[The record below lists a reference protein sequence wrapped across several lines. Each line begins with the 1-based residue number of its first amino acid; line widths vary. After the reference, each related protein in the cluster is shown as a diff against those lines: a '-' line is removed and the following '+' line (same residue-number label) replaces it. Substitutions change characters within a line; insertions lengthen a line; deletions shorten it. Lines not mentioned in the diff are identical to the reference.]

1 MKKLILFFLLL
12 LSAHFSFAQ
21 VGDELPVGDGVSP
34 KTPDTVVTISE
45 AELKKAQMGNTGNV
59 NAIGGDTN
67 PVNYG
72 AAAEYTLVKVNVF
85 GTTAINPD
93 IVVLISGLPVGD
105 KIMIPGE
112 KTGDAIDNLWREGL
126 FDDIQLNISK
136 IEGEYIWLDLVVV
149 EKPAIL
155 DLKYRTVSGK
165 QLKKSEAE
173 DLDEKLPVARQMYTD
188 YRQRHI
194 VETINEHYRADGYL
208 NCKTTLHTKFLNDT
222 TALGRSFVTVYADI
236 DKGKKVKINEI
247 NITGNDSE
255 KGKGL
260 WKRKEFSDGKIR
272 RKMKDTKRKRWWNVF
287 KSSKFIRENLE
298 VDEESILALYR
309 QKGYRDA
316 RIVKDTVRDVGNSRV
331 EIDMHIV
338 EGNKYVYRNVTWV
351 GNTKY
356 SSEKLSNTLGIKK
369 GDVYNES
376 DLESRLYMSPNGN
389 DVSSLYMD
397 DGYLFFQI
405 NPVETAVEGD
415 SIDVEMR
422 IYEGR
427 QATIRKVTVVGNTKT
442 NDNVI
447 MREIRTRPG
456 ALFRRTDVIRSQ
468 RELASLGYFN
478 PETIQVNPIPD
489 PYTGTVDIE
498 YVVEERPSDQVEL
511 SGGWGGNRIVGTL
524 GLSFNN
530 FSARNIFNFKEY
542 RPLPSGDG
550 QKLSI
555 RAQSNGL
562 YFRSFN
568 ASFTEPWL
576 GGKRNNSLSVTV
588 YNSLQSNGLKKSN
601 PSRADVNIW
610 GVSVGFGQR
619 LKKPDDYFYLYQDLT
634 YQYYQ
639 LNNFFSVFAFSEGF
653 SNNISYRI
661 TLSRNST
668 DQQIYP
674 RSGVDMKL
682 IGQFTPPYSLW
693 NNIDYATADVQTRYK
708 FVEYYKWK
716 FTCSWYNRLAGN
728 LVLSTRVGFGYL
740 GMYNKDVGVA
750 PFERFYLG
758 GSGLTG
764 FALDGRE
771 IIALRGYDDQS
782 LSARTGAPIIAKY
795 TWELRYPVSLNPSA
809 TVFGLAFVEAGNTW
823 QNFKTFN
830 PFDVYRSAGVGVRV
844 FLPMFGLLGLD
855 WGYRLDDVQGLSG
868 MQKSQIHFSL
878 GMNLGEL

>member
-1 MKKLILFFLLL
+1 MKKIFLLL
-12 LSAHFSFAQ
+12 ILVCSANFLFAQ
-21 VGDELPVGDGVSP
+21 
-34 KTPDTVVTISE
+34 
-45 AELKKAQMGNTGNV
+45 NV
-59 NAIGGDTN
+59 IGGDTN
-67 PVNYG
+67 VVNY
-72 AAAEYTLVKVNVF
+72 AAPREYTLVKVNVL
-85 GTTAINPD
+85 GTVFINAE
-93 IVVLISGLPVGD
+93 IVVLISALPVGD
-105 KIMIPGE
+105 KIMLPGE
-112 KTGDAIDNLWREGL
+112 KTAEAIDNLWREGI
-126 FDDIQLNISK
+126 FDDIILVVNK
-136 IEGEYIWLDLVVV
+136 IEGGYVWLDLIVV
-149 EKPAIL
+149 EKPMIVGVL
-155 DLKYRTVSGK
+155 YKGV
-165 QLKKSEAE
+165 KKSEKE
-173 DLDEKLPVARQMYTD
+173 DLDEKLSLKGLMFTSFRD
-188 YRQRHI
+188 RHI
-194 VETINEHYRADGYL
+194 IETVNEHFRDDGYL
-208 NCKTTLHTKFLNDT
+208 NCKTSITIQAKDT
-222 TALGRSFVTVYADI
+222 TFAGQGFVNVLVNVE
-236 DKGKKVKINEI
+236 KGKKVKISEL
-247 NITGNDSE
+247 NITGNE
-255 KGKGL
+255 
-260 WKRKEFSDGKIR
+260 EFSDGKIR
-272 RKMKDTKRKRWWNVF
+272 RKMKDTKRKRWYQVF
-287 KSSKFIRENLE
+287 KSAKYIKENL
-298 VDEESILALYR
+298 VTDEQNIINMYQE
-309 QKGYRDA
+309 KGYRDA
-316 RIVKDTVRDVGNSRV
+316 RIVRDTVRDVGNSRV
-331 EIDMHIV
+331 EVDIHIE
-338 EGNKYVYRNVTWV
+338 EGKKYYFRNITWV

-356 SSEKLSNTLGIKK
+356 SSEVLGKQLGINK
-369 GDVYNES
+369 GDVYNQGS
-376 DLESRLYMSPNGN
+376 LESRLFMSQQGN
-389 DVSSLYMD
+389 DISSLYMD

-415 SIDVEMR
+415 SIDFEMR

-427 QATIRKVTVVGNTKT
+427 QATIRRVTVVGNSKT

-456 ALFRRTDVIRSQ
+456 QLFRRSDVIRSQ
-468 RELASLGYFN
+468 RELASLGYFD
-478 PETIQVNPIPD
+478 PEKIQVNPVPD

-530 FSARNIFNFKEY
+530 FSTRNLFKLKEW
-542 RPLPSGDG
+542 RPLPAGDG

-562 YFRSFN
+562 FFRSFN
-568 ASFTEPWL
+568 MSFTEPWL
-576 GGKRNNSLSVTV
+576 GGKRNNSLSVTL
-588 YNSLQSNGLKKSN
+588 YNSLQSNGQKRN
-601 PSRADVNIW
+601 DPNRADVNIW
-610 GVSVGFGQR
+610 GVTVGYGIR
-619 LKKPDDYFYLYQDLT
+619 LKKPDDYFYLYQDLS

-639 LNNFFSVFAFSEGF
+639 LNNFFSVFAFSEGYA
-653 SNNISYRI
+653 NNLSYRI

-693 NNIDYATADVQTRYK
+693 NDIDYATADLQTRYK

-716 FTCSWYNRLAGN
+716 FTCSWYNRLVGN

-740 GMYNKDVGVA
+740 GMYNKEVGVA

-823 QNFKTFN
+823 QTFRTFN

-855 WGYRLDDVQGLSG
+855 WGYRLDDVEGLNG

>member
-1 MKKLILFFLLL
+1 MKKLVLFFLLL
-12 LSAHFSFAQ
+12 LSANVSFAQ
-21 VGDELPVGDGVSP
+21 TETSPVGDGVAPLAP
-34 KTPDTVVTISE
+34 KNPDSVTTMSE
-45 AELKKAQMGNTGNV
+45 AELKKAQLGNTGNV
-59 NAIGGDTN
+59 NAIGGDSSQ
-67 PVNYG
+67 VNYG
-72 AAAEYTLVKVNVF
+72 AAVEYTLVKVSVY
-85 GTTAINPD
+85 GTVAINPD

-126 FDDIQLNISK
+126 FEDIQLNISK

-155 DLKYRTVSGK
+155 KIMYKGV
-165 QLKKSEAE
+165 KKSEKE
-173 DLDEKLPVARQMYTD
+173 DLEEKLPLQRQMYTD

-194 VETINEHYRADGYL
+194 VETVNEHFRADGYL
-208 NCKTTLHTKFLNDT
+208 NCKTTLHTEFLNDS
-222 TALGRSFVTVYADI
+222 TAMGRSFVTVFVDVE
-236 DKGKKVKINEI
+236 KGKKVKINEI
-247 NITGNDSE
+247 NITGNNAE
-255 KGKGL
+255 KGKGV
-260 WKRKEFSDGKIR
+260 WKRKEFSDAKIR

-287 KSSKFIRENLE
+287 KSSKYIRENLE
-298 VDEESILALYR
+298 TDEEGILALYR

-316 RIVKDTVRDVGNSRV
+316 RIVRDTVRDVGNNRV
-331 EIDMHIV
+331 EIDMHIE
-338 EGNKYVYRNVTWV
+338 EGNKYVYRNITWV

-369 GDVYNES
+369 GDVYNEA
-376 DLESRLYMSPNGN
+376 DLESRLYMSQSGN

-397 DGYLFFQI
+397 DGYLFFQV

-422 IYEGR
+422 VYEGR
-427 QATIRKVTVVGNTKT
+427 QATIRKITVVGNTKT

-456 ALFRRTDVIRSQ
+456 QLFRRSDVIRSQ
-468 RELASLGYFN
+468 QALSQLGYFN
-478 PETIQVNPIPD
+478 PETIQVNPVPD

-530 FSARNIFNFKEY
+530 FSARNMFKLKEY

-576 GGKRNNSLSVTV
+576 GGKKPHSLSVTV

-610 GVSVGFGQR
+610 GVSVGYGMR

-740 GMYNKDVGVA
+740 GMYNKEVGIA

>member
-1 MKKLILFFLLL
+1 MKNLILILAFTFI
-12 LSAHFSFAQ
+12 ANFSFAQ
-21 VGDELPVGDGVSP
+21 GETEQARPVKDSATQVMPDGGNGRIEATLVP
-34 KTPDTVVTISE
+34 ETQTLGGPDTGLV
-45 AELKKAQMGNTGNV
+45 
-59 NAIGGDTN
+59 D
-67 PVNYG
+67 YF
-72 AAAEYTLVKVNVF
+72 AAGEYTLVKVNVI
-85 GTTAINPD
+85 GCVAVNPD
-93 IVVLISGLPVGD
+93 IAVLISGLPIGD
-105 KIMIPGE
+105 KIMVPGE
-112 KTGDAIDNLWREGL
+112 KTAEAIDNLWREGL
-126 FDDIQLNISK
+126 FEDVTLNINK

-149 EKPAIL
+149 EKPTIRRIFYKGVKKNEKD
-155 DLKYRTVSGK
+155 DL
-165 QLKKSEAE
+165 E
-173 DLDEKLPVARQMYTD
+173 EKLPLTRQMFTD
-188 YRQRHI
+188 FRERHI
-194 VETINEHYRADGYL
+194 IETVNEHFRADGYL
-208 NCKTTLHTKFLNDT
+208 NCKTTVRYEYFDPA
-222 TALGRSFVTVYADI
+222 TAMGRSIVDVYVDV
-236 DKGKKVKINEI
+236 DKGKKVKIQNI
-247 NITGNDSE
+247 NITGNNAMTN
-255 KGKGL
+255 KPYKH
-260 WKRKEFSDGKIR
+260 KAFSDWKIR
-272 RKMKDTKRKRWWNVF
+272 RKMKDTKQKRWYSFF
-287 KSSKFIRENLE
+287 KSPKYIPENYETDKEAVLNM
-298 VDEESILALYR
+298 YR
-309 QKGYRDA
+309 QEGYRDA
-316 RIVKDTVRDVGNSRV
+316 RIVQDTVRRISPNRV
-331 EIDMHIV
+331 EIDMHIE
-338 EGNKYVYRNVTWV
+338 EGNKYVYRNITWV

-356 SSEKLSNTLGIKK
+356 SSDRLSSLLGINK
-369 GDVYNES
+369 GDVYNQAE
-376 DLESRLYMSPNGN
+376 LESRLYMSATGN

-397 DGYLFFQI
+397 DGYLFFSV
-405 NPVETAVEGD
+405 NPVETAVPGD
-415 SIDVEMR
+415 SIDIEMR

-427 QATIRKVTVVGNTKT
+427 QATIRKVTVTGNSKT

-456 ALFRRTDVIRSQ
+456 QLFRRSDVIRSQ
-468 RELASLGYFN
+468 RELASLGYFD
-478 PETIQVNPIPD
+478 PEKIEVKPTPD

-498 YVVEERPSDQVEL
+498 YVVVERPSDQVEL
-511 SGGWGGNRIVGTL
+511 SGGWGGNRLVGTL

-530 FSARNIFNFKEY
+530 FSARNIFNLKEY
-542 RPLPSGDG
+542 RPLPAGDG

-576 GGKRNNSLSVTV
+576 GGKKPNSLSVTI
-588 YNSLQSNGLKKSN
+588 YNSLQSNGLKRNN
-601 PSRADVNIW
+601 PARADVNIW
-610 GVSVGFGQR
+610 GVSVGFGMR

-639 LNNFFSVFAFSEGF
+639 LNNFFQVFAFSEGYA
-653 SNNISYRI
+653 NNLSYRI

-674 RSGVDMKL
+674 RSGVDMKV
-682 IGQFTPPYSLW
+682 IGQFTPPYSLF
-693 NNIDYATADVQTRYK
+693 NNIDYATADVQTKYK

-740 GMYNKDVGVA
+740 GQYNKAVGVA

-782 LSARTGAPIIAKY
+782 LSPRTGAPIIAKY

-809 TVFGLAFVEAGNTW
+809 TVFGLAFAEAGNTW
-823 QNFKTFN
+823 QSFRTFN

-855 WGYRLDDVQGLSG
+855 WGYRFDDVQGLSG
-868 MQKSQIHFSL
+868 MQRSQIHFSL

>member
-1 MKKLILFFLLL
+1 MKNIFLLL
-12 LSAHFSFAQ
+12 TFTLIANFSFAQ
-21 VGDELPVGDGVSP
+21 GGTGQPGTDDSLRQTMPDGGNGSIEATLVPEPAVLSE
-34 KTPDTVVTISE
+34 DTGVVDYF
-45 AELKKAQMGNTGNV
+45 APG
-59 NAIGGDTN
+59 
-67 PVNYG
+67 
-72 AAAEYTLVKVNVF
+72 EYTLVKVNVI
-85 GTTAINPD
+85 GCVAVNPD
-93 IVVLISGLPVGD
+93 IAVLISGLPIGD
-105 KIMIPGE
+105 KIMVPGE
-112 KTGDAIDNLWREGL
+112 KTSDAIDNLWREGL
-126 FDDIQLNISK
+126 FEDVTLNINK
-136 IEGEYIWLDLVVV
+136 IEGEYIWLDLIVV
-149 EKPAIL
+149 EKPTIRSI
-155 DLKYRTVSGK
+155 KYKGV
-165 QLKKSEAE
+165 KKSERD
-173 DLDEKLPVARQMYTD
+173 DLEEKLPLSRQMFTD
-188 YRQRHI
+188 FRERHI
-194 VETINEHYRADGYL
+194 IETVNEHFRDDGYL
-208 NCKTTLHTKFLNDT
+208 NCKTTVRYVYFDSA
-222 TALGRSFVTVYADI
+222 TAMGRSIVDLYVDVE
-236 DKGKKVKINEI
+236 KGKKVKIQNI
-247 NITGNDSE
+247 NITGNDAITN
-255 KGKGL
+255 KPF
-260 WKRKEFSDGKIR
+260 KRKAFSDWKIR
-272 RKMKDTKRKRWWNVF
+272 RKMKDTKQKRWYSFF
-287 KSSKFIRENLE
+287 KSPKYIPENYETDKEAVLNM
-298 VDEESILALYR
+298 YR
-309 QKGYRDA
+309 QEGYRDA
-316 RIVKDTVRDVGNSRV
+316 RIVNDTVHRISANRV
-331 EIDMHIV
+331 EINMHIE
-338 EGNKYVYRNVTWV
+338 EGNKYVYRNITWV

-356 SSEKLSNTLGIKK
+356 SSEKLSQVLGINK
-369 GDVYNES
+369 GDVYNQAE
-376 DLESRLYMSPNGN
+376 LESRLYMSATGN

-397 DGYLFFQI
+397 DGYLFFQV

-415 SIDVEMR
+415 SIDIEMR

-427 QATIRKVTVVGNTKT
+427 QATIRKVIVTGNTKT
-442 NDNVI
+442 N
-447 MREIRTRPG
+447 
-456 ALFRRTDVIRSQ
+456 FRRSDVIRSQ
-468 RELASLGYFN
+468 RELASLGYFD
-478 PETIQVNPIPD
+478 PEKIEVKPTPD

-511 SGGWGGNRIVGTL
+511 SGGWGGNRLVGTL

-530 FSARNIFNFKEY
+530 FSARNILNFSQYK
-542 RPLPSGDG
+542 PLPSGDG

-576 GGKRNNSLSVTV
+576 GGKKANSLSVTV
-588 YNSLQSNGLKKSN
+588 YNSLQSNGLKRNN
-601 PSRADVNIW
+601 PARADVNIW
-610 GVSVGFGQR
+610 GVSVGFGMR

-639 LNNFFSVFAFSEGF
+639 LNNFFSVFAFSEGYA
-653 SNNISYRI
+653 NNLSYRI

-674 RSGVDMKL
+674 RSGVDMKV
-682 IGQFTPPYSLW
+682 IGQFTPPYSLF

-740 GMYNKDVGVA
+740 GMYNKAVGVA

-782 LSARTGAPIIAKY
+782 LSPRTGAPIIAKY

-823 QNFKTFN
+823 QSFRTFN

-855 WGYRLDDVQGLSG
+855 WGYRFDDVQGLSG

>member
-1 MKKLILFFLLL
+1 MKKLVLFLLFVL
-12 LSAHFSFAQ
+12 TANLSFAQ
-21 VGDELPVGDGVSP
+21 VSPDRPDGETINPTNPTPVDSPGV
-34 KTPDTVVTISE
+34 KMVNE
-45 AELKKAQMGNTGNV
+45 AELKQAQMGNNGV
-59 NAIGGDTN
+59 HSMGGDTN
-67 PVNYG
+67 LVNYG
-72 AAAEYTLVKVNVF
+72 AAVEYTLVKVNVI
-85 GTTAINPD
+85 GTVAINPD

-112 KTGDAIDNLWREGL
+112 KTSNAIDNLWREGL
-126 FDDIQLNISK
+126 FEDITLNINK
-136 IEGEYIWLDLVVV
+136 IEGEYVWLDLVVV

-155 DLKYRTVSGK
+155 DIKYKGI
-165 QLKKSEAE
+165 KKSEKD
-173 DLDEKLPVARQMYTD
+173 DLTEKLPLERQMYTD

-194 VETINEHYRADGYL
+194 IETVNEHFRADGFL
-208 NCKTTLHTKFLNDT
+208 NCKTTLHTTYLNDS
-222 TALGRSFVTVYADI
+222 TAMGRSFVHVFVDVE
-236 DKGKKVKINEI
+236 KGKKVKISEI
-247 NITGNDSE
+247 NITGNNAE

-287 KSSKFIRENLE
+287 KSSKFIKENLE
-298 VDEESILALYR
+298 QDEDNVLAMYR
-309 QKGYRDA
+309 MKGYRDA
-316 RIVKDTVRDVGNSRV
+316 RIVKDTVRDVGNNRV
-331 EIDMHIV
+331 EIDMHID
-338 EGNKYVYRNVTWV
+338 EGRRYVYRNVTWV

-356 SSEKLSNTLGIKK
+356 TSEKLSNTLGVKK
-369 GDVYNES
+369 GDVYNEA

-427 QATIRKVTVVGNTKT
+427 QATIRRVTVVGNTKT

-456 ALFRRTDVIRSQ
+456 ALFRRSDVIRSQ
-468 RELASLGYFN
+468 RQLASLGYFD
-478 PETIQVNPIPD
+478 PEKIQVNPTPD

-530 FSARNIFNFKEY
+530 FSARNIFNLKEY

-576 GGKRNNSLSVTV
+576 GGKKPHSLSVTV

-610 GVSVGFGQR
+610 GVSVGYGMQ

-639 LNNFFSVFAFSEGF
+639 LNNFYSVFAFSEGY

-674 RSGVDMKL
+674 RSGVDMKI

-693 NNIDYATADVQTRYK
+693 NGIDYATADVQERYK

-716 FTCSWYNRLAGN
+716 FTCAWYNRLAGN

-740 GMYNKDVGVA
+740 GMYNKAVGVA

-809 TVFGLAFVEAGNTW
+809 TVYGLAFVEAGNTW
-823 QNFKTFN
+823 QNFKSFN
-830 PFDVYRSAGVGVRV
+830 PFDVYRSGGVGVRV

-855 WGYRLDDVQGLSG
+855 WGYRFDDVEGLSG

>member
-1 MKKLILFFLLL
+1 MKVSNSLHSSMKKLLLFLALFFV
-12 LSAHFSFAQ
+12 ADFSFAQ
-21 VGDELPVGDGVSP
+21 
-34 KTPDTVVTISE
+34 
-45 AELKKAQMGNTGNV
+45 NT
-59 NAIGGDTN
+59 IGGDTN
-67 PVNYG
+67 LVDY
-72 AAAEYTLVKVNVF
+72 AAPREYTLVKVNVI
-85 GTTAINPD
+85 GARYLNPE
-93 IVVLISGLPVGD
+93 ILVLISGLPVGD
-105 KIMIPGE
+105 KVMIPGE
-112 KTGDAIDNLWREGL
+112 KTADAIDNIWREGL
-126 FDDIQLNISK
+126 VDDISIVINK
-136 IEGEYIWLDLVVV
+136 IEGDYVWLDMIIV
-149 EKPAIL
+149 EKPMIKKL
-155 DLKYRTVSGK
+155 EYKG
-165 QLKKSEAE
+165 LKKSEKE
-173 DLDEKLPVARQMYTD
+173 DLDEKLPLTGQMLTS
-188 YRQRHI
+188 YRERHI
-194 VETINEHYRADGYL
+194 IETVNEHFRADGYL
-208 NCKTTLHTKFLNDT
+208 NCQTTIHTVPADT
-222 TALGRSFVTVYADI
+222 ANKDLPLVIVRVDVK
-236 DKGKKVKINEI
+236 KGKKVKISEL
-247 NITGNDSE
+247 NIDGNTA
-255 KGKGL
+255 
-260 WKRKEFSDGKIR
+260 FSDWKIR
-272 RKMKDTKRKRWWNVF
+272 RKMKDTKRKRWYQVF
-287 KSSKFIRENLE
+287 KSSKYIDENLQNDKE
-298 VDEESILALYR
+298 TVLAMYR
-309 QKGYRDA
+309 AKGYRDA
-316 RIVKDTVRDVGNSRV
+316 RIKSDTIYHKDENRV
-331 EIDMHIV
+331 EVNLHV
-338 EGNKYVYRNVTWV
+338 EEGRKYVYRNISWV

-356 SSEKLSNTLGIKK
+356 TSERLTNVLGIKK
-369 GDVYNES
+369 GDVYNQEE
-376 DLESRLYMSPNGN
+376 LESRLYMSPAGT
-389 DVSSLYMD
+389 DISSLYMD
-397 DGYLFFQI
+397 DGYLFFQV

-415 SIDVEMR
+415 SIDIEMR

-456 ALFRRTDVIRSQ
+456 QLFRRSDVIRSQ
-468 RELASLGYFN
+468 RELASLCYFD
-478 PETIQVNPIPD
+478 PEKIQVNPVPD

-511 SGGWGGNRIVGTL
+511 SGGWGGNRLVGTL

-530 FSARNIFNFKEY
+530 FSMRNIFNFSQY
-542 RPLPSGDG
+542 TPLPSGDG

-576 GGKRNNSLSVTV
+576 GGKKPNSLSVTV
-588 YNSLQSNGLKKSN
+588 YNSLQSNGLKRN
-601 PSRADVNIW
+601 DPSRADVNIW
-610 GVSVGFGQR
+610 GVSVGFGMR

-639 LNNFFSVFAFSEGF
+639 LNNFFSVFSFSDGY
-653 SNNISYRI
+653 SNNLSYRI

-668 DQQIYP
+668 DQMIYP

-682 IGQFTPPYSLW
+682 IGQFTLPYSLF
-693 NNIDYATADVQTRYK
+693 NNIDYSTADDQTRYK
-708 FVEYYKWK
+708 YVEYYKWK
-716 FTCSWYNRLAGN
+716 FTCSWYNRLVGD
-728 LVLSTRVGFGYL
+728 LVLSTRIGFGYL
-740 GMYNKDVGVA
+740 GMYNKAVGVA

-782 LSARTGAPIIAKY
+782 LAARTGAPIIAKY

-855 WGYRLDDVQGLSG
+855 WGYRFDDVQNLSG

>member
-1 MKKLILFFLLL
+1 MHLLHLLIPVKEKNDLRIFMKKILLL
-12 LSAHFSFAQ
+12 LTLVFAAKLSFAQ
-21 VGDELPVGDGVSP
+21 
-34 KTPDTVVTISE
+34 T
-45 AELKKAQMGNTGNV
+45 
-59 NAIGGDTN
+59 IGGDTN
-67 PVNYG
+67 AVDYNAPR
-72 AAAEYTLVKVNVF
+72 EYTLVKVNVI
-85 GTTAINPD
+85 GAVNLNPD
-93 IVVLISGLPVGD
+93 ILVLISGLPVGD

-112 KTGDAIDNLWREGL
+112 KTADAIDNIWREGL
-126 FDDIQLNISK
+126 VDDINITVNK
-136 IEGEYIWLDLVVV
+136 IEGDYVWLDMNIV
-149 EKPAIL
+149 EKPMIRNI
-155 DLKYRTVSGK
+155 KYHGV
-165 QLKKSEAE
+165 KKSEKE
-173 DLDEKLPVARQMYTD
+173 DLDDKLPLKGQMFTSFNE
-188 YRQRHI
+188 RRI
-194 VETINEHYRADGYL
+194 IETVNEHFRNDGYL
-208 NCKTTLHTKFLNDT
+208 NCKTTVHTMPVDTLHPNLLVD
-222 TALGRSFVTVYADI
+222 VYVDI
-236 DKGKKVKINEI
+236 VKGKKVKIREL
-247 NITGNDSE
+247 NIVGNTE
-255 KGKGL
+255 VKT
-260 WKRKEFSDGKIR
+260 WKIR

-287 KSSKFIRENLE
+287 KSSKYIHDNLKT
-298 VDEESILALYR
+298 DEESVINMYHE
-309 QKGYRDA
+309 KGYRDA
-316 RIVKDTVRDVGNSRV
+316 RIVSDTVKDVGNNRV
-331 EIDMHIV
+331 DITMHIE
-338 EGNKYVYRNVTWV
+338 EGRKYYFRNITWV

-356 SSEKLSNTLGIKK
+356 TSDQLSRQLAIQK
-369 GDVYNES
+369 GDVYNQAT
-376 DLESRLYMSPNGN
+376 LESRLYMSQAGN
-389 DVSSLYMD
+389 DISSLYMD
-397 DGYLFFQI
+397 DGYLFFQV

-427 QATIRKVTVVGNTKT
+427 QATIRKVTVTGNTKT

-456 ALFRRTDVIRSQ
+456 QLFRRADVIRSQ
-468 RELASLGYFN
+468 QALASLGYFD
-478 PETIQVNPIPD
+478 PEKIHVNPTPD

-498 YVVEERPSDQVEL
+498 YVVEERPSDQIEL

-524 GLSFNN
+524 GLSLNN
-530 FSARNIFNFKEY
+530 FSMRHIFDPSAY
-542 RPLPSGDG
+542 RPIPTGDG

-562 YFRSFN
+562 YFRSIN

-576 GGKRNNSLSVTV
+576 GGKKPHSLSFTI
-588 YNSLQSNGLKKSN
+588 YNSLQSNGLKRN
-601 PSRADVNIW
+601 DANRADVNIW
-610 GVSVGFGQR
+610 GLDLGFGMR
-619 LKKPDDYFYLYQDLT
+619 LKKPDDYFYLYNDLS

-639 LNNFFSVFAFSEGF
+639 LNNFFQVFAFSEGYA
-653 SNNISYRI
+653 NNLSYRI

-674 RSGVDMKL
+674 RSGVDMKI
-682 IGQFTPPYSLW
+682 IGQFTPPYSLF

-716 FTCSWYNRLAGN
+716 FTVSWYNRLVGD
-728 LVLSTRVGFGYL
+728 LVLSTRIGFGYL
-740 GMYNKDVGVA
+740 GMYNKAVGVA

-782 LSARTGAPIIAKY
+782 LSPRTGAPIIAKY

-823 QNFKTFN
+823 QSFKTFN

-855 WGYRLDDVQGLSG
+855 WGYRLDDVEGYSG
-868 MQKSQIHFSL
+868 MQRSQVHFSI

>member
-1 MKKLILFFLLL
+1 MKKLFLLL
-12 LSAHFSFAQ
+12 FLFTAAKFSFAQ
-21 VGDELPVGDGVSP
+21 
-34 KTPDTVVTISE
+34 
-45 AELKKAQMGNTGNV
+45 TG
-59 NAIGGDTN
+59 IGGDTVL
-67 PVNYG
+67 VNY
-72 AAAEYTLVKVNVF
+72 AAPREYTLVKVNVI
-85 GTTAINPD
+85 GTVNLNPE
-93 IVVLISGLPVGD
+93 IIVLISGLPVGD

-112 KTGDAIDNLWREGL
+112 KTAEAIDNLWREGL
-126 FDDIQLNISK
+126 FDDVRIEVNK
-136 IEGEYIWLDLVVV
+136 IEGDYVWLDMYVV
-149 EKPAIL
+149 ERPQIVKFEW
-155 DLKYRTVSGK
+155 KGV
-165 QLKKSEAE
+165 KKSEKE
-173 DLDEKLPVARQMYTD
+173 DLEEKLPLRGQMLTA
-188 YRQRHI
+188 YRERHI
-194 VETINEHYRADGYL
+194 IETVNEHFRADGYL
-208 NCKTTLHTKFLNDT
+208 NCQTTLHTVPFGDT
-222 TALGRSFVTVYADI
+222 IRANNPLVIVRVDVN
-236 DKGKKVKINEI
+236 KGKKVKIREL
-247 NITGNDSE
+247 NIEGN
-255 KGKGL
+255 
-260 WKRKEFSDGKIR
+260 KEFSDWKIR
-272 RKMKDTKRKRWWNVF
+272 RKMKDTKRKRWYQVF
-287 KSSKFIRENLE
+287 KSSKYIEENLKK
-298 VDEESILALYR
+298 DEEAVLNMYR
-309 QKGYRDA
+309 AKGYRDA
-316 RIVKDTVRDVGNSRV
+316 RIVSDTVKNVGDNRV
-331 EIDMHIV
+331 EITMHIE
-338 EGNKYVYRNVTWV
+338 EGKRYYFRNITWV

-356 SSEKLSNTLGIKK
+356 SSEKLDNQLGIKK
-369 GDVYNES
+369 GDVYNQEV
-376 DLESRLYMSPNGN
+376 LESRLYMSPAGN
-389 DVSSLYMD
+389 DISSLYMD

-415 SIDVEMR
+415 SIDIEMR
-422 IYEGR
+422 VYEGR
-427 QATIRKVTVVGNTKT
+427 QATIRKVTVIGNTKT

-456 ALFRRTDVIRSQ
+456 QLFRRSDVIRSQ
-468 RELASLGYFN
+468 RALASLGYFD
-478 PETIQVNPIPD
+478 PETIQVNPVPD

-498 YVVEERPSDQVEL
+498 YTVEERPSDQVEL
-511 SGGWGGNRIVGTL
+511 SGGWGGNRLVGTL

-530 FSARNIFNFKEY
+530 FSARNLFNLSEW
-542 RPLPSGDG
+542 RPLPAGDG

-568 ASFTEPWL
+568 ASFTEPWI
-576 GGKRNNSLSVTV
+576 GGKKPNSLSVTI
-588 YNSLQSNGLKKSN
+588 YNSLQSNGLKRN
-601 PSRADVNIW
+601 DENRADVNIW
-610 GVSVGFGQR
+610 GVSIGFGMR

-639 LNNFFSVFAFSEGF
+639 LNNFFSVFAFSEGYA
-653 SNNISYRI
+653 NNLSYRI

-682 IGQFTPPYSLW
+682 IGQFTPPYSLF
-693 NNIDYATADVQTRYK
+693 NNIDYSTADLQTKYK

-716 FTCSWYNRLAGN
+716 FTCSWYNRLVGD
-728 LVLSTRVGFGYL
+728 LVLSTRIGFGYL
-740 GMYNKDVGVA
+740 GMYNKEVGIA

-782 LSARTGAPIIAKY
+782 LSSRTGAPIIAKY

-823 QNFKTFN
+823 QNFRTFN

-855 WGYRLDDVQGLSG
+855 WGYRFDDVQGVQG

>member
-1 MKKLILFFLLL
+1 ML
-12 LSAHFSFAQ
+12 AANFSFAQ
-21 VGDELPVGDGVSP
+21 TDAGAPILDPGAPQPPASP
-34 KTPDTVVTISE
+34 KMVNEDS
-45 AELKKAQMGNTGNV
+45 LKRAQMGNSGIV
-59 NAIGGDTN
+59 DAFGGDSSQ
-67 PVNYG
+67 VAYG
-72 AAAEYTLVKVNVF
+72 AVEYTLVKVNVI
-85 GTTAINPD
+85 GTVAINPD
-93 IVVLISGLPVGD
+93 IVVLISGLPIGD
-105 KIMIPGE
+105 KIMVPGE
-112 KTGDAIDNLWREGL
+112 KTSSAIDNLWREGL
-126 FDDIQLNISK
+126 FENITLNINK

-155 DLKYRTVSGK
+155 DIKYRTVSGK
-165 QLKKSEAE
+165 SIKKSEKE
-173 DLDEKLPVARQMYTD
+173 DLDEKLPLKRQMYTD
-188 YRQRHI
+188 YRARHI

-208 NCKTTLHTKFLNDT
+208 NCKTTLHTTFLEDST
-222 TALGRSFVTVYADI
+222 VMGRSFVTVFADI
-236 DKGKKVKINEI
+236 DRGKKVKINEI
-247 NITGNDSE
+247 NITGNE
-255 KGKGL
+255 
-260 WKRKEFSDGKIR
+260 EFSDGKLR
-272 RKMKDTKRKRWWNVF
+272 RKMKDTKRKRFYQVF
-287 KSSKFIRENLE
+287 KSAKFIKENFE
-298 VDEESILALYR
+298 TDQEAILALYKE
-309 QKGYRDA
+309 KGYRDA
-316 RIVKDTVRDVGNSRV
+316 RIVKDSVRDVGNNRV
-331 EIDMHIV
+331 EIDMHIE
-338 EGNKYVYRNVTWV
+338 EGHKYVYRNVTWV

-356 SSEKLSNTLGIKK
+356 SSEKLSGTLGIKK
-369 GDVYNES
+369 GDVYNQS
-376 DLESRLYMSPNGN
+376 DLESRLYMSQSGN

-397 DGYLFFQI
+397 DGYLFFQV

-422 IYEGR
+422 VYEGR
-427 QATIRKVTVVGNTKT
+427 QATIRKITVVGNSKT

-456 ALFRRTDVIRSQ
+456 QLFRRSDVIRSQ
-468 RELASLGYFN
+468 QALSQLGYFN
-478 PETIQVNPIPD
+478 PETIQVNPVPD

-530 FSARNIFNFKEY
+530 FSARNMFKLKEY

-576 GGKRNNSLSVTV
+576 GGKKPHSLSVTV
-588 YNSLQSNGLKKSN
+588 YNSLQSNGLKKDN

-610 GVSVGFGQR
+610 GVSLGYGMR

-634 YQYYQ
+634 YQHYS
-639 LNNFFSVFAFSEGF
+639 LNNFFSVFAFAEGVA
-653 SNNISYRI
+653 NNLSYRV

-674 RSGVDMKL
+674 RSGVDVKI
-682 IGQFTPPYSLW
+682 IGQFTPPWSLM
-693 NNIDYATADVQTRYK
+693 NDIDYSTADAQTRYK
-708 FVEYYKWK
+708 LVEYYKWK
-716 FTCSWYNRLAGN
+716 FTCSWYNRLVGN

-740 GMYNKDVGVA
+740 GMYNKAVGIA

-795 TWELRYPVSLNPSA
+795 TWELRYPISLNPSA
-809 TVFGLAFVEAGNTW
+809 TVFGLGFVEAGNTW
-823 QNFKTFN
+823 QNFKSFN

>member
-1 MKKLILFFLLL
+1 MKNIFLLL
-12 LSAHFSFAQ
+12 VFVLCANFSFAQ
-21 VGDELPVGDGVSP
+21 TGTETITPVGAGDSVQP
-34 KTPDTVVTISE
+34 ALIPNTETEPANVQVV
-45 AELKKAQMGNTGNV
+45 
-59 NAIGGDTN
+59 GGDTDFVDYYA
-67 PVNYG
+67 PG
-72 AAAEYTLVKVNVF
+72 EYTLVKVNVI
-85 GTTAINPD
+85 GCVAVNPD
-93 IVVLISGLPVGD
+93 IAVLISGLPIGD
-105 KIMIPGE
+105 KIMVPGE
-112 KTGDAIDNLWREGL
+112 KTADAIDNLWREGL
-126 FDDIQLNISK
+126 FEDVTLSINK
-136 IEGEYIWLDLVVV
+136 IEGDYIWLDLTVV
-149 EKPAIL
+149 EKPTIL
-155 DLKYRTVSGK
+155 DIAYKCADGRT
-165 QLKKSEAE
+165 KKSEVD
-173 DLDEKLPVARQMYTD
+173 DLKEKLPLERQMFTD
-188 YRQRHI
+188 FRERHI
-194 VETINEHYRADGYL
+194 IETVNEHFRADGYL
-208 NCKTTLHTKFLNDT
+208 NCSTVVSYTYFDAN
-222 TALGRSFVTVYADI
+222 TAMGRSLVKLKVDYY
-236 DKGKKVKINEI
+236 KGEKVKIQNI
-247 NITGNDSE
+247 NITGNNAMID
-255 KGKGL
+255 KPV
-260 WKRKEFSDGKIR
+260 KRKAFSDWKIR
-272 RKMKDTKRKRWWNVF
+272 RKMKDTKRKRWYSFF
-287 KSSKFIRENLE
+287 KSAKYIPENYETDKENVLMM
-298 VDEESILALYR
+298 YR

-316 RIVKDTVRDVGNSRV
+316 RIVQDSVRFISKNRV
-331 EIDMHIV
+331 EIDMHID
-338 EGNKYVYRNVTWV
+338 EGNMYHYRNITWV

-356 SSEKLSNTLGIKK
+356 TSDKLTDVLGIKK
-369 GDVYNES
+369 GDVYNQAE
-376 DLESRLYMSPNGN
+376 LETRLYMSPVGS
-389 DVSSLYMD
+389 DVTSLYMD

-405 NPVETAVEGD
+405 NPVETAVDGD
-415 SIDVEMR
+415 SIDIEMR
-422 IYEGR
+422 VYEGR
-427 QATIRKVTVVGNTKT
+427 QAMIRNVTVTGNTKT

-456 ALFRRTDVIRSQ
+456 QLFRRSDVIRSQ
-468 RELASLGYFN
+468 RQLASLGYFN
-478 PETIQVNPIPD
+478 PETIDVKPTPD

-511 SGGWGGNRIVGTL
+511 SGGWGGNRLVGTL

-530 FSARNIFNFKEY
+530 FSARNIFNFSEY
-542 RPLPSGDG
+542 KPLPSGDG

-576 GGKRNNSLSVTV
+576 FGKKPNSLSVTI
-588 YNSLQSNGLKKSN
+588 YNSLQSNGLKKNN

-610 GVSVGFGQR
+610 GVTVGFGMR
-619 LKKPDDYFYLYQDLT
+619 LKKPDDYFYLYHDLT

-639 LNNFFSVFAFSEGF
+639 LNNFFSVFAFSEGYA
-653 SNNISYRI
+653 NNLSYRI

-674 RSGVDMKL
+674 RSGVDMKV
-682 IGQFTPPYSLW
+682 IGQFTPPYSLF
-693 NNIDYATADVQTRYK
+693 NNINYAEADLQTKYK

-716 FTCSWYNRLAGN
+716 FTCSWYNRLVGN

-740 GMYNKDVGVA
+740 GMYNKEVGVA

-809 TVFGLAFVEAGNTW
+809 TVFGLGFVEAGNTW
-823 QNFKTFN
+823 QSFRTFN

-855 WGYRLDDVQGLSG
+855 WGYRFDDVEGLSG